1 MRDTKNIAVLGAGT
15 MGHGIA
21 QCAAT
26 AGYAVILSDPDE
38 KTLARGRAMI
48 ENSLKFML
56 SQGRLEPA
64 SAEAALS
71 RITQEAEPR
80 AAAARADFIF
90 EAIFENL
97 DLKQELF
104 RSLGEWTGPEII
116 LASNTSSF
124 DIDRL
129 AEAARHPE
137 RVIGAHWFHPAQI
150 TPALEVIPT
159 ARTSPETLAVVL
171 DLAEKMGKYPTRCSN
186 QPGFVANRIQ
196 FAMLAEVLAIIE
208 EGAAT
213 PEEIDRIIKSSLG
226 FRLGCF
232 GPCEI
237 ADQAGLD
244 VYKSIYESLYAATGR
259 AVFQTPAA
267 VTRLVQENRLGLKTG
282 RGFYDYQAPGAGE
295 AVLDRRDRRL
305 MERLKLFERENLA
318 N

>member
-1 MRDTKNIAVLGAGT
+1 MKDIKTIAVLGAGT

-21 QCAAT
+21 QCAAV
-26 AGYAVILSDPDE
+26 AGYAVALSDPDE
-38 KTLARGRAMI
+38 TMLARGRAMI
-48 ENSLKFML
+48 ETSLNYWRAR
-56 SQGRLEPA
+56 GRLEPA
-64 SAEAALS
+64 AAAAALS
-71 RITQEAEPR
+71 RLTLVAEPQEA
-80 AAAARADFIF
+80 AAKADFVF
-90 EAIFENL
+90 EAVFENL
-97 DLKQELF
+97 DLKRDLF
-104 RSLGEWTGPEII
+104 RNLGQWTGPEVV

-124 DIDRL
+124 DISRL
-129 AEAARHPE
+129 AEVTRHPE
-137 RVIGAHWFHPAQI
+137 RVIGAHWFHPPQI

-159 ARTSPETLAVVL
+159 AQTSPQVLAAVL
-171 DLAEKMGKYPTRCSN
+171 ALAEKMGKYPTRCSN

-213 PEEIDRIIKSSLG
+213 PEEVDRIVKSSLG

-244 VYKSIYESLYAATGR
+244 VYRSIYESLYAATGR

-282 RGFYDYQAPGAGE
+282 RGFYDYSAPGAAAE
-295 AVLDRRDRRL
+295 VLNRRDIRL
-305 MERLKLFERENLA
+305 LERLKLFERENMGK
-318 N
+318 